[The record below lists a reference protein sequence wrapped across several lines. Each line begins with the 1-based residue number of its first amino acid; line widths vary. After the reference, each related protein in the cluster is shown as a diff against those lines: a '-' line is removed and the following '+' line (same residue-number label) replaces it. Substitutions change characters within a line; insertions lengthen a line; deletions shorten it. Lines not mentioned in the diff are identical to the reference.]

1 MPISVAV
8 QFPAGRFHATPWGHH
23 VNEGLPEWPP
33 SPWRLLRALTATWK
47 LKLASE
53 SLDEHGLLSVFGEL
67 AGTPPRYY
75 LPPATL
81 GHTRHYMP
89 WFKKGPE
96 DKTLVFDAFV
106 SIAPEAEIVFHWPDA
121 KDFSSNGRQALEM
134 LLSRLGY
141 FGRAESWVTASLTT
155 DFDPATVNCSPGSS
169 GPRSETTRVLV
180 PDPESWNRWTYKDE
194 KVIKPNPL
202 WNLLAETAGMQLERW
217 SDPPGSQWIVYSR
230 PSDCFRFHRRSRS
243 NYANPPMP
251 TTARY
256 SLDGPVLPLVQ
267 ATLPLAEDARRALM
281 SRYRQFKEYERY
293 GRAVPINAE
302 RFASIVFSGKDEQG
316 LPLRNDHE
324 HAFYLPT
331 DEDGDGRLDH
341 LTVFAFGGFP
351 RDEVR
356 ALDAFRSL
364 RCGDLDLSLLLV
376 GLGQQAEFRHTQ
388 ILGLSTIWTS
398 ATPFLVTRHMK
409 RRGQKRDPREFF
421 GTPEGRNDF
430 IKQVLREELE
440 RRGLHKDGVEIEM
453 LESVGTQHRLRPI
466 EFCLRRSRKPGDDG
480 PSRPRGFFR
489 LRFPQPISGP
499 VALGH
504 SCHFGLGLFL
514 PERQKTGD

>member
-1 MPISVAV
+1 MPISIAV

-33 SPWRLLRALTATWK
+33 SPWRLLRALISTWK

-53 SLDEHGLLSVFGEL
+53 PLDEHGLLSVFGEL
-67 AGTPPRYY
+67 AGKPPRYY

-121 KDFSSNGRQALEM
+121 AGFSSDGRRALEM

-141 FGRAESWVTASLTT
+141 FGRAESWATARLTA
-155 DFDPATVNCSPGSS
+155 DFDPANVNCSPGPA

-180 PDPESWNRWTYKDE
+180 PDPDSWNKWTYKDK

-202 WNLLAETAGMQLERW
+202 WNLLAETADMHIEKW

-230 PSDCFRFHRRSRS
+230 PSDCFRFHRKARSY
-243 NYANPPMP
+243 YAKRLMP
-251 TTARY
+251 TIARY

-267 ATLPLAEDARRALM
+267 ATLPLAEAARRALM
-281 SRYRQFKEYERY
+281 SRYRKLKEIGRY
-293 GRAVPINAE
+293 GRFDPPNAE
-302 RFASIVFSGKDEQG
+302 RFVSRVFSGKDEEG
-316 LPLRNDHE
+316 VPLRDHHD

-331 DEDGDGRLDH
+331 DEDDDGRLDH
-341 LTVFAFGGFP
+341 LTVFAHGGFP
-351 RDEVR
+351 HDEVC
-356 ALDAFRSL
+356 ALDAL
-364 RCGDLDLSLLLV
+364 RWLRFGDLELALLLV
-376 GLGQQAEFRHTQ
+376 GLGQQAEFRHVPVF
-388 ILGLSTIWTS
+388 GESSIWTS
-398 ATPFLVTRHMK
+398 ATPFVVTRHMK
-409 RRGQKRDPREFF
+409 RRGQKRDPRAFF
-421 GTPEGRNDF
+421 ETAEGKTDF

-440 RRGLHKDGVEIEM
+440 RRGLYQDGVEIEM
-453 LESVGTQHRLRPI
+453 LESVGTAHRLRPI
-466 EFCLRRSRKPGDDG
+466 EFCLRRPHKPGDDG
-480 PSRPRGFFR
+480 PSRPRGLFR
-489 LRFPQPISGP
+489 LRFPQPVSGP
-499 VALGH
+499 IALGH
-504 SCHFGLGLFL
+504 SCHFGLGLFV
-514 PERQKTGD
+514 PE